1 MYKDLHT
8 KDKEVQAFIWQIFIH
23 QNFFLALNAASQE
36 PNQICVLEFRYE
48 LYFILELYKTLP

>member
-8 KDKEVQAFIWQIFIH
+8 KDKEVQAFIRQIFIH

-36 PNQICVLEFRYE
+36 PNQICVL
-48 LYFILELYKTLP
+48 